1 MTFTVDGTSGLTFPN
16 ASVQYNIM
24 KQVFINANY
33 NKKINLP
40 NTAELNP
47 NNTNYQ
53 NPNVSF
59 FGNPNLEPTIYDN
72 FEIKISAFDY
82 FFIGYSVSDATNK
95 VINRIISTSSGASNI
110 SLNIPNFYKLRRSP
124 SVPCIC

>member
-1 MTFTVDGTSGLTFPN
+1 
-16 ASVQYNIM
+16 M

-59 FGNPNLEPTIYDN
+59 FGNPNLEPTIFDN
-72 FEIKISAFDY
+72 FELKLSAFDY
-82 FFIGYSVSDATNK
+82 FFI
-95 VINRIISTSSGASNI
+95 
-110 SLNIPNFYKLRRSP
+110 
-124 SVPCIC
+124 